1 MALSR
6 KLLESMGLEADKVA
20 SIIEAHSET
29 VDALK
34 EQITTYKDAAKNADD
49 YKEKY
54 ETAQK
59 ELDDLKKAG
68 GDWQAK
74 CEKVTKDFE
83 AYKMQQTEAEAQRN
97 KAAAYKKLLKDSG
110 ISDKRIDAIMRVTDL
125 ATVEMDGENIKDADK
140 HQEQIKKDWEDF
152 IVNQSTSGAQTPTP
166 PANNTGVDLEKLSME
181 EYIAARKK

>member
-20 SIIEAHSET
+20 TIIEAHSES

-34 EQITTYKDAAKNADD
+34 EQIATYKAAATDSEDFKS
-49 YKEKY
+49 KY
-54 ETAQK
+54 ETTKK
-59 ELDDLKKAG
+59 ELDDLKKN
-68 GDWQAK
+68 DWQAK
-74 CEKVTKDFE
+74 FEKAEKDFE
-83 AYKMQQTEAEAQRN
+83 KYKMQQTEAEAQRT

-125 ATVEMDGENIKDADK
+125 GTVEMDGENIKDAEK
-140 HQEQIKKDWEDF
+140 HQEQIKTDWADF
-152 IVNQSTSGAQTPTP
+152 LTTQDTSGAKTPTP
-166 PANNTGVDLEKLSME
+166 PGNGGEVDLEKLSME